1 MNNETE
7 GEPELAAFTRAG
19 EFLAG
24 VEKLTDLDLH
34 SSPDDAADRCE
45 QREVEQLCQ
54 LVRKGVQSAP
64 SSWRA
69 DHPNV
74 PSSSTSTRSNRTCS
88 TVLSNRWCR
97 RLSSHCAALYRRT
110 ALP

>member
-1 MNNETE
+1 MSNETD
-7 GEPELAAFTRAG
+7 GEPELASVTRAG

-34 SSPDDAADRCE
+34 SSPDDATDRCE

-54 LVRKGVQSAP
+54 LVRKGFQTASRSA
-64 SSWRA
+64 RA
-69 DHPNV
+69 DYPV
-74 PSSSTSTRSNRTCS
+74 GPSSSTSTRSNRTCS
-88 TVLSNRWCR
+88 TALSNRWYR
-97 RLSSHCAALYRRT
+97 RSSSHCAALYRQT

>member
-1 MNNETE
+1 MSKEGD
-7 GEPELAAFTRAG
+7 GEPELASFTRAD

-34 SSPDDAADRCE
+34 SSPDDATDRCE
-45 QREVEQLCQ
+45 QREVDQLCQ
-54 LVRKGVQSAP
+54 LVRKGTRTASRSAQ
-64 SSWRA
+64 A
-69 DHPNV
+69 DHPNC

-88 TVLSNRWCR
+88 TALSNRWYR
-97 RLSSHCAALYRRT
+97 RSSSHCAALYRQI